1 MTHGPIQLVD
11 TFRYL
16 HPTEEKAYTCWSTI
30 TDARKTNYG
39 TRIDYVLASVGLVEH
54 LRISAV
60 WQHVEG
66 SDHCPVFAEFS
77 LPLSP
82 SPHLPSLCSNHFIE
96 FAGKQQKLSAFLTRR
111 EKPQDS
117 ASTPHVSTQHTS
129 SSGKKLPVKRTRST
143 KDSLPSKLI
152 KTSKPMAG
160 GSSQTLLSF
169 FKKTQQEENSEMS
182 ETLSQDY
189 SHELSTLSSQ
199 NSSSND
205 EDSQR
210 TVSSSLSLDDP
221 SCPKPEDFVPQVSS
235 SQQQLSEVWRSVL
248 TGPPKPPLC
257 KGHSEPCV
265 LRTVKKAGPNQR
277 RQFWVCARPGGSKD
291 DPKARCDFFKWATKA
306 SSSKR

>member
-39 TRIDYVLASVGLVEH
+39 TRIDYVLASVGLVKH
-54 LRISAV
+54 LGTSAV

-77 LPLSP
+77 LPLFP
-82 SPHLPSLCSNHFIE
+82 SLHLPSLCSNHFIE

-117 ASTPHVSTQHTS
+117 AGTPHVSTQHTS
-129 SSGKKLPVKRTRST
+129 SSGKKLPVKRNRSA
-143 KDSLPSKLI
+143 KESLPSKLI
-152 KTSKPMAG
+152 KTSKPMAVS
-160 GSSQTLLSF
+160 SSQTLLSF
-169 FKKTQQEENSEMS
+169 FKKTQQQEENSEMS
-182 ETLSQDY
+182 EILSQDCSGC
-189 SHELSTLSSQ
+189 SHESSPQ
-199 NSSSND
+199 NSGSND
-205 EDSQR
+205 EDSQQ
-210 TVSSSLSLDDP
+210 TVSSSLGLDDP
-221 SCPKPEDFVPQVSS
+221 SCPKPEDLVPQVSS
-235 SQQQLSEVWRSVL
+235 SQHQLSDVWRGVL

-306 SSSKR
+306 SSKR

>member
-1 MTHGPIQLVD
+1 VTHGSIQLVD

-39 TRIDYVLASVGLVEH
+39 TRIDYVLASLGLVEH
-54 LRISAV
+54 LRTSAV

-66 SDHCPVFAEFS
+66 SDHCPVYAEFS

-82 SPHLPSLCSNHFIE
+82 SPHLPSLCSNHFVE
-96 FAGKQQKLSAFLTRR
+96 FAGKQQKLSVFLTRR

-117 ASTPHVSTQHTS
+117 TSTPHAPTQHTS
-129 SSGKKLPVKRTRST
+129 SSGKKLPVKRARRAQVT
-143 KDSLPSKLI
+143 LPSKLI
-152 KTSKPMAG
+152 KTSKSMAG
-160 GSSQTLLSF
+160 SSSQSLLSF
-169 FKKTQQEENSEMS
+169 FKKTQQEEEELEMG
-182 ETLSQDY
+182 ENPSQHDGG
-189 SHELSTLSSQ
+189 SSPELSTLGSQ
-199 NSSSND
+199 NSGSND
-205 EDSQR
+205 KDSQQ
-210 TVSSSLSLDDP
+210 TVSSSLSPDNP
-221 SCPKPEDFVPQVSS
+221 SLPKPEDQVS

-291 DPKARCDFFKWATKA
+291 DPKARCDFFKWATKV
-306 SSSKR
+306 STKK